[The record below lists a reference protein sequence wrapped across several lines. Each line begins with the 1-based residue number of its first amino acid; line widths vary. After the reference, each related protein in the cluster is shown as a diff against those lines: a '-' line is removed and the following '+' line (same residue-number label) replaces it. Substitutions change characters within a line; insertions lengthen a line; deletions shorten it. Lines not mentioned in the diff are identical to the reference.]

1 LLLIFFI
8 ILSSAYTIHCIVTGK
23 VYSKGNAI
31 RKDDHPVFYW
41 ASIAITGGC
50 SVLLMLAAVFGR
62 K

>member
-1 LLLIFFI
+1 MIFLI

-23 VYSKGNAI
+23 VYSKGNAL

-41 ASIAITGGC
+41 TSVGITGGFAI
-50 SVLLMLAAVFGR
+50 LLMLAAVFGR